1 MLNINPAVTKISVMA
16 MIDYFTFN
24 LNVKPFQLHS
34 MKYPIYKLKQ
44 LPKYCKNSKLS
55 AISLKQD
62 IQMHALLP
70 RKHITEK
77 DNFSYLLFSL
87 FFMLLSSSVVDQFFA
102 RSLLGQSLVIAFTVI
117 SMAIGVWSL
126 RSNRYAFNTAVGLVA
141 TTVII
146 STLVIA
152 LDKAELSFIHLIIM
166 LYFFVITL
174 KLAAQQVLFS
184 NQITANNIIGSIC
197 IFLLLGLI
205 WVMLY
210 LLLAEFIPNSFS
222 GLESSTWQENFPNFI
237 YFSFVTLTTL
247 GFGDL
252 LPTSPLA
259 RFLVYIEAIIGVFY
273 MAIVVSSLVSAGISD
288 IQARKK

>member
-1 MLNINPAVTKISVMA
+1 
-16 MIDYFTFN
+16 
-24 LNVKPFQLHS
+24 
-34 MKYPIYKLKQ
+34 
-44 LPKYCKNSKLS
+44 
-55 AISLKQD
+55 
-62 IQMHALLP
+62 MHALLP

-87 FFMLLSSSVVDQFFA
+87 FFMLLSSAVVDQFFE

-126 RSNRYAFNTAVGLVA
+126 RSSRYAFNKVIGLIATAS
-141 TTVII
+141 II

-152 LDKAELSFIHLIIM
+152 LDKAELSFIHLFIM
-166 LYFFVITL
+166 LYFFIITL

-184 NQITANNIIGSIC
+184 GQITTNNIVGSIC

-205 WVMLY
+205 WVVLY
-210 LLLAEFIPNSFS
+210 LLLAEFIPGAFS
-222 GLESSTWQENFPNFI
+222 GLESKTWQENFPDFI

-252 LPTSPLA
+252 LPINPIA
-259 RFLVYIEAIIGVFY
+259 RFLVYTEAIVGVFY